1 MTADSGMRA
10 KQVRRITKKE
20 AGLLLAIIA
29 AEIRLTLDETD
40 ADCPWWADDI
50 DVIAAALHPSGGS

>member
-1 MTADSGMRA
+1 M
-10 KQVRRITKKE
+10 TKKE

-40 ADCPWWADDI
+40 EDCPSWADDL
-50 DVIAAALHPSGGS
+50 DVIARALHPSGGE